1 MSLFDFLLNEDMREL
16 FLESFSL
23 LRIYRAEIWC
33 VFKRKVEKSACG
45 FMMWQISNNRTS
57 AP

>member
-23 LRIYRAEIWC
+23 LRIYRAEFGVYSKERW
-33 VFKRKVEKSACG
+33 KSLLVV
-45 FMMWQISNNRTS
+45 S
-57 AP
+57 